1 MRSKSIL
8 KPAIPLTSCFFVW
21 IQHALLML
29 NEQQFLF
36 VWSNPNQS
44 NRRTVV
50 QWYFPVLWRVFY
62 CHGVASIN
70 VVLVMHVYQKRRNLK
85 VCKQFFQ
92 GLTCHPPRDLTSLLV
107 EVRVP
112 DDEHLHSIGRS
123 DLEAMLDFVIVCNV
137 IRNKESELKQVKSFF
152 KKCFCSL
159 RAVMSSSIHLVGAV
173 VMVLMKSRIGPSIK
187 LLCL

>member
-1 MRSKSIL
+1 
-8 KPAIPLTSCFFVW
+8 
-21 IQHALLML
+21 ML

-112 DDEHLHSIGRS
+112 DDVEKCFWAKKFREHLHSIGRS

>member
-1 MRSKSIL
+1 
-8 KPAIPLTSCFFVW
+8 
-21 IQHALLML
+21 
-29 NEQQFLF
+29 
-36 VWSNPNQS
+36 
-44 NRRTVV
+44 
-50 QWYFPVLWRVFY
+50 
-62 CHGVASIN
+62 
-70 VVLVMHVYQKRRNLK
+70 MHVYQKRRNLK

-112 DDEHLHSIGRS
+112 DDVEKCFWAKKFREHLHSIGRS